1 MQQAFVWDQYCY
13 HVAQLKIISTCF
25 QGPALEWAAQHR
37 EELNA
42 RGASTTY
49 FAPKMPKMSLIDA
62 SGDFTTKSRMVAT
75 RKSSLEMKLHRL
87 NFVELLRNCGT
98 SVDVIAG
105 SLEAVRYARTHFANF
120 VDGHEQEVVDLF
132 AI

>member
-1 MQQAFVWDQYCY
+1 M
-13 HVAQLKIISTCF
+13 LF

-42 RGASTTY
+42 RGASSTY
-49 FAPKMPKMSLIDA
+49 FAPKMSKMSLIAA
-62 SGDFTTKSRMVAT
+62 SGDATKSRLVAT

-98 SVDVIAG
+98 NVDVIAG
-105 SLEAVRYARTHFANF
+105 SLEAVRYARVHFANF
-120 VDGHEQEVVDLF
+120 IDGHELEVTLSTNLLKNCSNRHHLKSP
-132 AI
+132 